1 MEISVE
7 LLPSI
12 TQANTKKS
20 WKEEKKIEN
29 GKRFLCKMLLHSEQA
44 KKPH

>member
-12 TQANTKKS
+12 TQANTKKAE
-20 WKEEKKIEN
+20 KKKKKIEN
-29 GKRFLCKMLLHSEQA
+29 GKRFLCKMLLHSEQV